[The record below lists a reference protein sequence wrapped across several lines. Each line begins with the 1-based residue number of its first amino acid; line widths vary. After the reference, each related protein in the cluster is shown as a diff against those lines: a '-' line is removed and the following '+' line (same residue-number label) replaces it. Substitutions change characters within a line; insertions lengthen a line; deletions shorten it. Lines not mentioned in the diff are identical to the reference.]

1 MKNEARKRGEFA
13 RSGTQAAVIHTWEGK
28 KKLMPEKASTGKCW
42 VLPHTKEQAGLG
54 RLQTPEWSFAISTST
69 AAVGVLYNP
78 KSAVDETLPDDWR
91 SRRDKKKIA
100 EIPVYFVR
108 HQKLVGASRE
118 FQCFSSP
125 LVISSGH
132 LNLSL
137 GSLPSL
143 LLLPAFFLPS
153 RGECHS
159 EGQVQVLNRA
169 RKRHCPVMWVT
180 QPPGVGICL

>member
-78 KSAVDETLPDDWR
+78 KVQWMKPCLTIDGRGGIRRKLQK
-91 SRRDKKKIA
+91 SR
-100 EIPVYFVR
+100 FT
-108 HQKLVGASRE
+108 S
-118 FQCFSSP
+118 
-125 LVISSGH
+125 
-132 LNLSL
+132 
-137 GSLPSL
+137 
-143 LLLPAFFLPS
+143 
-153 RGECHS
+153 
-159 EGQVQVLNRA
+159 
-169 RKRHCPVMWVT
+169 
-180 QPPGVGICL
+180 